1 VLRGTL
7 LLSPQFSSPGG
18 SLVRRLCDD
27 TDARRL
33 LNPGPV
39 AIVTTS
45 WRGTPNA
52 APIAWTAPLAME
64 PPLVGIVVHPHR
76 HTADMIRFSE
86 EFAINIPGP
95 SLLKQVAFLGTQ
107 TGLNNNKLEAA
118 GLELFSGQRI
128 DAPLIEGCLAWI
140 ECGLQDVIAI
150 GDHTLFVGKVTRVQ
164 ALDEAYAQK
173 WLLTERQYSPLTYIG
188 GTSYAVVG
196 DPLEAVIEVD
206 AQGGLVGETAEER
219 ERREEEEAQERDRR
233 TAEGDEGF
241 EEMQRAETAEHK
253 TQF

>member
-1 VLRGTL
+1 M
-7 LLSPQFSSPGG
+7 
-18 SLVRRLCDD
+18 VRRLCDD

-33 LNPGPV
+33 LHPGPV
-39 AIVTTS
+39 ASVTTA
-45 WRGTPNA
+45 WRGAAHA
-52 APIAWTAPLAME
+52 APIAWAAPLAME
-64 PPLVGIVVHPHR
+64 PPLVGCVIHPYR

-95 SLLKQVAFLGTQ
+95 SLLKQVAFLGSQ
-107 TGLNNNKLEAA
+107 SGLNNNKLEAA
-118 GLELFSGQRI
+118 GLELFSAQRI
-128 DAPLIEGCLAWI
+128 EAPLIEGCLAWI
-140 ECGLQDVIAI
+140 ECGLHDVIAI

-173 WLLTERQYSPLTYIG
+173 WLLKERRYSPLTYIG

-196 DPLEAVIEVD
+196 EPLEAVVEVD

-219 ERREEEEAQERDRR
+219 ERREEEEAHERDQRK
-233 TAEGDEGF
+233 AEGDEGF
-241 EEMQRAETAEHK
+241 EAMQRAEAADHK